1 MTDQVKTP
9 TWVYIA
15 VGCGGAILLALV
27 ALGVVGYLG
36 YRWVEDVKETHEDPA
51 SREAKVLEILGADS
65 IPEGYYGAAGV
76 SIPFVMQLAV
86 LSDREPR
93 ENGRT
98 GGFDERGFIYIEMI
112 RLGGQQDELEAF
124 FRGEVDDPEILR
136 ENNIRIDVE
145 EIVGRGSIEGETFDL
160 DYFAHRGGL
169 EAAGGHGRGLSPDQP
184 RGRAHGQRLRTE
196 NRVGGLD
203 ARAVRGPARHG
214 HKSRWPQGHQGARD
228 PPRNPPGDR

>member
-1 MTDQVKTP
+1 MTDQGRTP

-15 VGCGGAILLALV
+15 AGCAGVVVLALV
-27 ALGVVGYLG
+27 GLGVVGYLG
-36 YRWVEDVKETHEDPA
+36 YRWVEDVKETHENPA
-51 SREAKVLEILGADS
+51 SREAKVLEILGADR

-86 LSDREPR
+86 LSDKEPR

-98 GGFDERGFIYIEMI
+98 GGFDERGFVYIEMI

-124 FRGEVDDPEILR
+124 FRGEIDDPEVLR

-145 EIVGRGSIEGETFDL
+145 EIVGRGSIEGERFDL

-169 EAAGGHGRGLSPDQP
+169 EAAGGHGRGLTSLVMIRCPSDERMRLGIWFGPDP
-184 RGRAHGQRLRTE
+184 DPETPVDSLDRSGTVTDEGAISRFFGQF
-196 NRVGGLD
+196 
-203 ARAVRGPARHG
+203 AFCP
-214 HKSRWPQGHQGARD
+214 S
-228 PPRNPPGDR
+228 